1 MLGGGVN
8 PTGRITSCLPPP
20 SREDV
25 APADG
30 GPGLPGRRPALPASD
45 GAVEALP
52 GPALLPLAVRL
63 LVRVPRGGLS
73 GGETPPELTH
83 PVPSGAFTHTHAE
96 QVSQVTSI

>member
-1 MLGGGVN
+1 MCAYIISADYAMSRYLRGRCWGGGVN

-73 GGETPPELTH
+73 GGKPH
-83 PVPSGAFTHTHAE
+83 PS
-96 QVSQVTSI
+96 

>member
-1 MLGGGVN
+1 MGLFFGVELI
-8 PTGRITSCLPPP
+8 PLSASLPVFLPPSSPP
-20 SREDV
+20 SRKDV

-52 GPALLPLAVRL
+52 GPTLLPLAVRL

-73 GGETPPELTH
+73 PN
-83 PVPSGAFTHTHAE
+83 
-96 QVSQVTSI
+96 